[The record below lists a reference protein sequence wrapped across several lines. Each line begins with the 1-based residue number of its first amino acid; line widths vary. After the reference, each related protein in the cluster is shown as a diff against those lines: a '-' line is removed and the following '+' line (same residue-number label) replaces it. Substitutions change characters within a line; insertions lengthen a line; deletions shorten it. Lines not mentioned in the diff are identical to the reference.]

1 MFRSLLLV
9 ILVAGAACADPGQRR
24 PGTVLFASGADL
36 QSMNPLITLHPLA
49 RQVQRYVLL
58 TTLVRYD
65 STLRTEPYLA
75 RRWEWSADGRRLT
88 MHLFDGL
95 RWQDGVPTTARDAAF
110 TLNAARDPVT
120 GYPRQRELDGMD
132 TVIAVDDSTLS
143 IAFRAAPGGLPDV
156 LTDLAVAPAHWLDS
170 VPRDRMRRA
179 AWNQAP
185 VGNGPFRFITHDPN
199 RRWVFVAD
207 PRFPAALGGPPHVER
222 LVVAIVDEPTTK
234 LAALAAGELD
244 FAGIN
249 PAHAS
254 FVEHD
259 PQLAVL
265 SYPLIFTYGLILNT
279 RRPPFDD
286 PVVRQAISLAVN
298 RQEIVQGYL
307 YGFGTP
313 AYGPVPPGLPGALTP
328 EPVPWDPDSARKLL
342 AGRDVHFDLLT
353 VGSGEAALEQMVQAQ
368 LAKAGITVTIR
379 QMELSAFLD
388 RVYAADPAFSAAVT
402 GIPGD
407 PGLGYLSPL
416 AAVAGIPDGGGPP
429 ALQERFRKST
439 AVVFLYHAR
448 GVQGMNRRMLDVRMD
463 LRGELATVSDWRTT
477 GRAAGP

>member
-1 MFRSLLLV
+1 MLLV
-9 ILVAGAACADPGQRR
+9 VGAACADPGQRR

-65 STLRTEPYLA
+65 SALQVQPYLA

-95 RWQDGVPTTARDAAF
+95 HWHDGPPTTARDAAF

-120 GYPRQRELDGMD
+120 GYPRQRELGNVD
-132 TVIAVDDSTLS
+132 TAFARDDSTLVVQY
-143 IAFRAAPGGLPDV
+143 RAAPDGIPDV
-156 LTDLAVAPAHWLDS
+156 LTDLAIAPAHWLDT
-170 VPRDRMRRA
+170 VPRGRMREA
-179 AWNQAP
+179 AWNQTP
-185 VGNGPFRFITHDPN
+185 VGNGPFRFVTHEPN
-199 RRWVFVAD
+199 RRWVFSAD
-207 PRFPAALGGPPHVER
+207 STFPALLGGPPRLDR

-234 LAALAAGELD
+234 LAALTAGELD

-254 FVEHD
+254 FVELD
-259 PQLAVL
+259 PGLAVL
-265 SYPLIFTYGLILNT
+265 SYPLIFTYGLILNM

-286 PVVRQAISLAVN
+286 PLVRRAISLAVN
-298 RQEIVQGYL
+298 RQEIVQGYI
-307 YGFGTP
+307 YGFGMP
-313 AYGPVPPGLPGALTP
+313 AWGPVPPGLPGARTP
-328 EPVPWDPDSARKLL
+328 EPVPWDPDSARRLL
-342 AGRDVHFDLLT
+342 AGREVHFDLLT

-368 LAKAGITVTIR
+368 LANAGIRVTIR

-388 RVYAADPAFSAAVT
+388 RVYREAPSFEAAVT

-407 PGLGYLSPL
+407 PGLGYLAPL
-416 AAVAGIPDGGGPP
+416 ATVAGMEAAGNAA
-429 ALQERFRKST
+429 ALQARFRESN

-448 GVQGMNRRMLDVRMD
+448 GVQGMNPRVRDVRMD
-463 LRGELATVSDWRTT
+463 LRGELPTVTRWYTASME
-477 GRAAGP
+477 PEP